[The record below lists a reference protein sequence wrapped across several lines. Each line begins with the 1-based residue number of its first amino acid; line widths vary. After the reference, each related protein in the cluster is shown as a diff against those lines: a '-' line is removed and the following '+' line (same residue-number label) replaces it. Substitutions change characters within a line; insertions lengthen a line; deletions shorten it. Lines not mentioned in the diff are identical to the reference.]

1 MTHYEFIAPRNPL
14 KVSPVLYPWS
24 SIDQIYYSQ
33 IFKDEVFYEIVEQ
46 SIHDEF
52 SLVELLKG
60 IDKIKVSVE
69 KLTNSNLP
77 KILKRSCYDEVIDE
91 EVRENLSEWITLLAK
106 VTKMVAFDALCFLL
120 KPSVFV
126 VEELPI
132 TSEQTDYVS
141 MFYDRVRPAVEVHCR
156 KAIAYFIEQH
166 AQLGEVDGTE
176 YTLDQTSDGISII
189 KLFVKTILKEL
200 LTCLMDNDSFE
211 DEKAPVSGI
220 ENAIVGIVDIE
231 MGLMSRMDLDEEES
245 AELVLARVN
254 HVLSIFGSPK
264 IDYCADFVKQ
274 LAKLAY
280 GAKATNFGLIKRDV
294 VGTGGSTGE
303 KILGKKIHRASNK
316 DKMLM
321 SSSAGQHLLQKKAS
335 ERQLVEK
342 KRVSQEYATG
352 GEVFLLLD
360 ATGSTMPSSLGYG
373 VINLEE
379 AIAVA
384 MAQCCR
390 ENQKKLTVYFYN
402 EGTVKIESFSPTEP
416 EKTFKLKKLNL
427 FGNAGYRNNDEL
439 TTFQEV
445 FYEIS
450 RKPGKKHSI
459 IFISDGGV
467 MSGADRNQVEQLKA
481 LFALYSHI
489 EVLPILISYYIDATF
504 QRLFDGYKMIHV
516 KDIEGFDVSKL
527 DECIKIV
534 QSDSKSE

>member
-1 MTHYEFIAPRNPL
+1 MTHYEFIAPRTHL

-24 SIDQIYYSQ
+24 SIDQIYYNQ
-33 IFKDEVFYEIVEQ
+33 ILKDELFYEIVEQ

-52 SLVELLKG
+52 SLVELLKE
-60 IDKIKVSVE
+60 IKEIKVSIE
-69 KLTNSNLP
+69 KLSGCKLP
-77 KILKRSCYDEVIDE
+77 TILKRCCYDEVTDT

-106 VTKMVAFDALCFLL
+106 VTKMVAFDALYFLL
-120 KPSVFV
+120 KPSVFL

-132 TSEQTDYVS
+132 SSEQTDYVA
-141 MFYDRVRPAVEVHCR
+141 MFYDRVRAAIEVHCR
-156 KAIAYFIEQH
+156 KAVAYFIEQH
-166 AQLGEVDGTE
+166 AQLGQVEGTE
-176 YTLDQTSDGISII
+176 YTLDQTSDGMSII

-200 LTCLMDNDSFE
+200 MSCLMNKDSFE
-211 DEKAPVSGI
+211 DDRPPISGI

-231 MGLMSRMDLDEEES
+231 MGLITRMDLDDEES

-280 GAKATNFGLIKRDV
+280 GAKATNFGLTKRGV
-294 VGTGGSTGE
+294 VGAGGSTGE

-384 MAQCCR
+384 MAECCR
-390 ENQKKLTVYFYN
+390 ENNRKLTVYFYN
-402 EGTVKIESFSPTEP
+402 EGTVKIETFSPTEP

-459 IFISDGGV
+459 IFISDGGL
-467 MSGADRNQVEQLKA
+467 MSGGDRKQLDQLKA
-481 LFALYSHI
+481 LFSLYSYI
-489 EVLPILISYYIDATF
+489 EVLPILISHNVDATF
-504 QRLFDGYKMIHV
+504 QRLFGSYKMIHV
-516 KDIEGFDVSKL
+516 ADIKGFDASKL
-527 DECIKIV
+527 NECIKIV
-534 QSDSKSE
+534 QSD